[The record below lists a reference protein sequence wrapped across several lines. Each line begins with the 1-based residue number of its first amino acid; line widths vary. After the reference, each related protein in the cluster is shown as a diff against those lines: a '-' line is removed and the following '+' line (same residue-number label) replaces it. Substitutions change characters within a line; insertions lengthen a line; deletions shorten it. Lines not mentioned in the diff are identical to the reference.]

1 MKNNIRKNFLWNAVG
16 STLNA
21 STSLFF
27 LIIVTRLNGINNAGI
42 FTFAFSTACLLQ
54 VIALYY
60 GRAYQV
66 TERNDK
72 ISDSDY
78 IYSRYFS
85 CLLML
90 VVSLAFVFI
99 RGYKLYK
106 IIIILLLTIYK
117 LVEAFSEVVY
127 AIIQKNN
134 DLYKVGISLFFKGL
148 VGLIIFF
155 IVDALTKNL
164 LFSIISLILTNVI
177 ILLLYDIRNLR
188 QYNYVKTK
196 FNFSKIK
203 LIFTSGFFTFLFT
216 ILTQYVI
223 NASKYAIDSNMT
235 DNYQTIFGIILMPAT
250 LITLCGQ
257 FLVHPFLV
265 MFSDDLKE
273 NKIKDFSKLV
283 VKIMFYVLLFGLLAD
298 IIAYFIGIPFLE
310 LVYNIKLDKY
320 LHALII
326 IISGATLFGM
336 SYILS
341 NALISMRKTF
351 IQSVIFIIA
360 SIFTLFASNK
370 LVVLSGVNGAS
381 ISYFLTMLLILIMYI
396 IVFVIEI
403 KKLKKSIKKDNI

>member
-1 MKNNIRKNFLWNAVG
+1 MQSNIRKNFLWNAIG

-54 VIALYY
+54 VIAIYY

-85 CLLML
+85 CLVML
-90 VVSLAFVFI
+90 IASLAFVFI

-106 IIIILLLTIYK
+106 IIIILLLTIFK
-117 LVEAFSEVVY
+117 LVEAFSEVIY

-148 VGLIIFF
+148 LGLIIFL
-155 IVDALTKNL
+155 IVDILTKNL

-177 ILLLYDIRNLR
+177 ILLLYDVKNLK
-188 QYNYVKTK
+188 QYKYKKTK
-196 FNFSKIK
+196 FDISKI
-203 LIFTSGFFTFLFT
+203 LSIFKCGFFTFLFT
-216 ILTQYVI
+216 FLTQYVI
-223 NASKYAIDSNMT
+223 NASKYAIDNNMT

-250 LITLCGQ
+250 LIILCGQ

-265 MFSDDLKE
+265 MFSSDLKE
-273 NKIKDFSKLV
+273 NRIKDFSKLV
-283 VKIMFYVLLFGLLAD
+283 VKIMFYVLIFGLLAD

-310 LVYNIKLDKY
+310 LVYNIQLDSY
-320 LHALII
+320 LRPLII

-336 SYILS
+336 SYIIS
-341 NALISMRKTF
+341 NALIAMRKTL
-351 IQSVIFIIA
+351 IQSIIYIIA

-370 LVVLSGVNGAS
+370 LVILSGVNGAS

-396 IVFVIEI
+396 IVFVIEM
-403 KKLKKSIKKDNI
+403 KKLKKRC